1 MQQNK
6 KLKRSDEPIWWGLFS
21 GGGVCFAVFLPS
33 VIFFYGLLLP
43 LELVTLDYQ
52 QASQW
57 FFSFWGLV
65 FVGAVIILPAF
76 HSLHRIRHVLYDLKF
91 QQKALIKWL
100 TMGFAALLSAAC
112 LLIWGLGL

>member
-1 MQQNK
+1 MQQEK
-6 KLKRSDEPIWWGLFS
+6 KFKRSDEPIWWGLFS

-33 VIFFYGLLLP
+33 VILFYGLLLP
-43 LELVTLDYQ
+43 LGVVTLEYQ
-52 QASQW
+52 QASAW

-65 FVGAVIILPAF
+65 FVGAVIALPAF
-76 HSLHRIRHVLYDLKF
+76 HSLHRIRHALYDLKF

-112 LLIWGLGL
+112 MLIWLAGL